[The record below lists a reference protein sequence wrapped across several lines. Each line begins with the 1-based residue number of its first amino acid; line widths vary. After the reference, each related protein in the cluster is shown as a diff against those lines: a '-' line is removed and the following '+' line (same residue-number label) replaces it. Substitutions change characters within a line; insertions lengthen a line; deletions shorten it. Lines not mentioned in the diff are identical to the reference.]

1 MLDPKIIEEYNAE
14 IESRRAAA
22 RLTSPEFDGLGCY
35 DHEAQYNRFK
45 TLGAKRYLTEEHG
58 KIKATIAGL
67 PKQSILKVAGD
78 PFEEFDLDG
87 MTLEAAV
94 SLKKTISYNDE
105 HTQAIV
111 DGELMQ
117 EESSAGIYDISFTM
131 NLDKAYYAI
140 VTDVLALRVRK
151 YGD

>member
-1 MLDPKIIEEYNAE
+1 
-14 IESRRAAA
+14 
-22 RLTSPEFDGLGCY
+22 
-35 DHEAQYNRFK
+35 
-45 TLGAKRYLTEEHG
+45 
-58 KIKATIAGL
+58 
-67 PKQSILKVAGD
+67 
-78 PFEEFDLDG
+78 

-140 VTDVLALRVRK
+140 VTDGLAERVRK